1 MFYAFRVNSSLTRL
15 GISPTL
21 VAKTHRAG
29 LQMAG
34 AAARNTP
41 QEVAVFIAAQLP
53 LIYRVN
59 MRSDLIIAWIANG
72 KINHKKPEMQ
82 SALGDLALWDL
93 MSLP

>member
-41 QEVAVFIAAQLP
+41 QEVAAQLP